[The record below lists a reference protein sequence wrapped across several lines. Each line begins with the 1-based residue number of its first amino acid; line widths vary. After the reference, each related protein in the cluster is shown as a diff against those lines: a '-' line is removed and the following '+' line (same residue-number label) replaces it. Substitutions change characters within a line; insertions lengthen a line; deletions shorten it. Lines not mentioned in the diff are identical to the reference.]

1 MKQEVIMR
9 ALGKMRARLAQWE
22 RNRNALT
29 RQITAA
35 QEEERL
41 LLRLLAL
48 SRGERGTTGSS
59 SEARSQ
65 SQSVVGKRS
74 VGREAVQAAVQA
86 MSVVGHPLSI
96 AAITKLLH
104 EQKVEIPGA
113 GQSRNL
119 GRHLRDDPRFVRL
132 QRGTY
137 ALVEWIRDGGSVR
150 LQGRIETEP
159 KDAA

>member
-1 MKQEVIMR
+1 MR
-9 ALGKMRARLAQWE
+9 ALGKMRARLAQLE

-29 RQITAA
+29 RQITVA

-59 SEARSQ
+59 PEARR
-65 SQSVVGKRS
+65 QSVVGKRS

-86 MSVVGHPLSI
+86 MSVVGRPLSI
-96 AAITKLLH
+96 AAITKLLR
-104 EQKVEIPGA
+104 EQKVQIPGA

-119 GRHLRDDPRFVRL
+119 GRHLRDDPRFVRI